1 MDKPTKGSMTPV
13 ENNATSKP
21 ATETMKKAKAMA
33 LAFLKTP
40 MGKTVAT
47 GALAGGAIGAA
58 LPFVSA
64 IAGAA
69 VGAGSLVLLKSLRDK
84 V

>member
-1 MDKPTKGSMTPV
+1 MDKPKQSMTPAGGNKV
-13 ENNATSKP
+13 SNNEAFQ
-21 ATETMKKAKAMA
+21 KAKAKA
-33 LAFLKTP
+33 IEFLKTP

-69 VGAGSLVLLKSLRDK
+69 VGAGSLVLIKSIRDK
-84 V
+84 L